1 LPRQSEALLSLSLQ
15 KIQNVKWDNS
25 PAQMGQTPSSG
36 TWKNNYPQKE
46 TNPEQDTAKCLQIL
60 TDTY

>member
-1 LPRQSEALLSLSLQ
+1 MGQFPSANGTNAQR
-15 KIQNVKWDNS
+15 KWDNS

-46 TNPEQDTAKCLQIL
+46 TNPEQEGYC
-60 TDTY
+60 